1 MCVQQVLQILQK
13 TKEYEMQY
21 IKTELISSKTH
32 ATFDAF
38 AAKIMEHQL
47 VELLNPAQGMTFDD
61 LTARVLNDWREHG
74 LITAP
79 ICGQYNAMDVARA
92 CVGFVLKY
100 RGFNLC
106 AIKSV
111 LKAMDAPMYRDISM
125 LQFAVLACR
134 GENLPTAGTPLL
146 VIDGDNR
153 VGVCLAWD
161 LPAIVGDEDVRTY
174 SHTVLNMG
182 RILNDEMV
190 PKKVI
195 HFGVEDFLEL
205 PRKIARR
212 LCQSGIKKVNIE
224 PAKNRIYT
232 ETDGGEDPLFG
243 ERVIKYQNGRI
254 VSEVVKETEVLRD

>member
-1 MCVQQVLQILQK
+1 
-13 TKEYEMQY
+13 MQY

-47 VELLNPAQGMTFDD
+47 VELLNPAPGLDFDD
-61 LTARVLNDWREHG
+61 LTTRVLNDWREQG

-79 ICGQYNAMDVARA
+79 TGGQYNTLDVARA
-92 CVGFVLKY
+92 CMGFVLKH
-100 RGFNLC
+100 RGFSLVV
-106 AIKSV
+106 IKSV
-111 LKAMDAPMYRDISM
+111 LKAMDAPMYHDISM
-125 LQFAVLACR
+125 LQFVVLACR
-134 GENLPTAGTPLL
+134 GGKLPTAEMPLL

-153 VGVCLAWD
+153 IGVCLARD
-161 LPAIVGDEDVRTY
+161 LPAIVGDDDARTY

-212 LCQSGIKKVNIE
+212 LCQSGVKKVNIE
-224 PAKNRIYT
+224 PLKNRIYT
-232 ETDGGEDPLFG
+232 ETNGGADPLFG